1 MVGNIAEVD
10 EKYRVGKKY
19 PSGILQEDRSR
30 STHDRP
36 ENQQAHLLDYLEILK
51 RRKWIIISFF
61 VLIVGSVAAVSFFKT
76 PQYEATAQILLGGK
90 PTPMNLHG
98 NSSERLPERNLYY
111 QTQINL
117 LDTPTLARF
126 VINDLGLDK
135 IFALENDVQDLMP
148 NAIAKNQ
155 PDGSSSEAD
164 TPIDQDA
171 AYKFRSKVLR
181 WYQGH
186 LNITPIRDSS
196 LVNVGF
202 SGPDSKLIT
211 RIANRHAEVAIKVA
225 IERHRSEAKDTV
237 GWLKSQIESQKK
249 EVQNSQRAIH
259 EFKKKH
265 NILSLEDRQTINSIE
280 IQGLSSALTG
290 AQSEHIKKE
299 AIYLQL
305 KTIIENNHDFMLMP
319 EISNYSVVESLRNQ
333 LVDLKARQLE
343 LGTKYGPKHPK
354 MIELN
359 NRVNQIKFE
368 IRNESKRLQSSIKA
382 ELDRAAAIEK
392 EIISTLNKH
401 KQAAISL
408 GERNIEYEV
417 LKHQAESSQD
427 IYNFLLKQ
435 SEQQGLASAI
445 SNNNMRIVERAEV
458 PLKPVSPNI
467 SLNILLAIFL
477 SLFIGTGLAFFL
489 EYLDNTVKTP
499 MDVGN
504 FLRLPVLGMI
514 PVYKELK
521 KKEYNIPLLANN
533 SSAESNDMN
542 TSLCHISTH
551 LPTVLRKP
559 EEGLFGK
566 TLIVESVTMGE
577 GKSTVISRIA
587 TNLTEAGLRVLL
599 VDCDFQ
605 RPSLNK
611 IFKVPEKVGGL
622 GKSIDRIMAH
632 HFTKGTLNE
641 YSVDDLFFLIAL
653 KKKTGN
659 LLIQNE
665 DQAFSA
671 YFNNGVLIHIQDQNS
686 QVKNRIGTMLVN
698 GGFITNNQ
706 LADALQRHQRTGQP
720 LGYILVNAGYIGRD
734 KLKGPLRL
742 QNEEYIQK
750 VFSWKK
756 GVFAF
761 KPGMI
766 SAYENEKIFFGEDY
780 TPLITSLGRIETSR
794 FIEKELFLSI
804 TMVKKDSLY
813 LLPAGNSH
821 KLIGNLNQVLMKKI
835 FEKLRRHYDVVL
847 IDTPPLDAASG
858 IESIFSIVDAIVLVI
873 KAGHLSVRILNGA
886 INNLPQAKILGT
898 ILNQAK
904 VSTHSYYYY

>member
-1 MVGNIAEVD
+1 MVGDIAEAD
-10 EKYRVGKKY
+10 TKYRVEKKY

-36 ENQQAHLLDYLEILK
+36 ENQQAHLSDYLEILK

-61 VLIVGSVAAVSFFKT
+61 VLIVCSVSAVSFCIT

-117 LDTPTLARF
+117 LDTPTLARM
-126 VINDLGLDK
+126 VINDLGLEK
-135 IFALENDVQDLMP
+135 IFALENDIQDFLP

-155 PDGSSSEAD
+155 PDRSSSEVD

-171 AYKFRSKVLR
+171 AYKFSSKVLR

-186 LNITPIRDSS
+186 LNITPVRDSS

-211 RIANRHAEVAIKVA
+211 RIANRHAEVAINVA

-237 GWLKSQIESQKK
+237 DWLKSQIESQKK

-280 IQGLSSALTG
+280 IQGLSGALTD
-290 AQSEHIKKE
+290 ARSERIKKE
-299 AIYLQL
+299 AIYHQL
-305 KTIIENNHDFMLMP
+305 KTIIENNNDSMLMP
-319 EISNYSVVESLRNQ
+319 EISNYSVIESLRNQ
-333 LVDLKARQLE
+333 LVDLKSRQLE

-359 NRVNQIKFE
+359 NRVHQIRSE
-368 IRNESKRLQSSIKA
+368 IMNESKRLQSSIKA
-382 ELDRAAAIEK
+382 ELDRAAAIEN
-392 EIISTLNKH
+392 EITSTLNKH
-401 KQAAISL
+401 KKAAISL
-408 GERNIEYEV
+408 GERAIEYEV

-445 SNNNMRIVERAEV
+445 SNSNMRIVERAEV
-458 PLKPVSPNI
+458 PLKPVSPKI

-477 SLFIGTGLAFFL
+477 SLFVGTGLAFFL

-499 MDVGN
+499 MDVGT

-521 KKEYNIPLLANN
+521 KKEYNIPLLSNN
-533 SSAESNDMN
+533 DSAESNDMPAP
-542 TSLCHISTH
+542 LCHISTH

-566 TLIVESVTMGE
+566 ALIVESVTMGE

-611 IFKVPEKVGGL
+611 IFKVADNVGGL

-632 HFTKGTLNE
+632 HFTQGTLNE
-641 YSVDDLFFLIAL
+641 YSVDDLFFLISL

-659 LLIQNE
+659 LLIRNE

-686 QVKNRIGTMLVN
+686 PVKNRIGTMLVN
-698 GGFITNNQ
+698 GGFITKNQ
-706 LADALQRHQRTGQP
+706 LDDALQRHQRTGQP

-756 GVFAF
+756 GFFAF
-761 KPGMI
+761 KPGII

-780 TPLITSLGRIETSR
+780 TPLITSLGRIEASR

-804 TMVKKDSLY
+804 TMLNKDSLY

-835 FEKLRRHYDVVL
+835 FEKLRRHFDVVL
-847 IDTPPLDAASG
+847 IDSPPLDSASG
-858 IESIFSIVDAIVLVI
+858 IESIFSLVDAIVLVI
-873 KAGHLSVRILNGA
+873 KAGHLSVKILNGA
-886 INNLPQAKILGT
+886 INNLPQDKILGT

-904 VSTHSYYYY
+904 VSAHSYYY